1 MCGRMT
7 LTATEPLL
15 LAEVF
20 ALADPPAEPPRPR
33 FNIAPTQDV
42 LVVTAD
48 LPRRLTAMRWGLVP
62 SWAKDARIGASMINA
77 RSETVAEKPAFRAAF
92 KRRRCLVAVD
102 GWYEWKVV
110 DDGKEPW
117 RFRHPDG
124 LPFALAGLYES
135 WTDPAGSILRS
146 CSVLTTTPNAFAAAV
161 HDRMPVLLPREAFDL
176 WLAPSELSPSD
187 AARLFAPCPDAWIT
201 AERANARVG
210 NPRNDDPGVL
220 RA

>member
-20 ALADPPAEPPRPR
+20 ALAAPPVDAPRPR

-42 LVVTAD
+42 LVVTGDA
-48 LPRRLTAMRWGLVP
+48 PRGLTPMRWGLVP
-62 SWAKDARIGASMINA
+62 SWAKDVKIGASMINA
-77 RSETVAEKPAFRAAF
+77 RAETVAEKPAFRAAF

-110 DDGKEPW
+110 AEGKEPW

-124 LPFALAGLYES
+124 LPFALAGLFET
-135 WTDPAGSILRS
+135 WVDPKGVAVRS
-146 CSVLTTTPNAFAAAV
+146 VAVVTTVPNAVARV
-161 HDRMPVLLPREAFDL
+161 IHDRMPVLLARDAFDA
-176 WLAPSELSPSD
+176 WLSPSELSPTDRS
-187 AARLFAPCPDAWIT
+187 RFFAPWPESWIT
-201 AERANARVG
+201 VERANARVG